1 MPLIEVVVLKDKNA
15 QAGIH
20 NKRPI
25 QRMNEIIRAVN
36 KVDVRP
42 KPDFQSDKES
52 KGQSKKIHEC

>member
-1 MPLIEVVVLKDKNA
+1 MPLIEVVVLKDKNT
-15 QAGIH
+15 QAGIR

-52 KGQSKKIHEC
+52 KG